1 MVNICIGNF
10 GDGNDDG
17 SHGGEVIIMILVIKV
32 MMVMII
38 MVTLVMIVV
47 MVNEW
52 CSFYGVSQF
61 EGRNVFRNAC
71 VESVFRNACGE
82 MPALTTSGIKKE

>member
-17 SHGGEVIIMILVIKV
+17 GHADDNSHGGEVIIMILVVKV

-38 MVTLVMIVV
+38 MVTLVMMVV

-52 CSFYGVSQF
+52 CSFDGVSQF
-61 EGRNVFRNAC
+61 EGRNVLA
-71 VESVFRNACGE
+71 SI
-82 MPALTTSGIKKE
+82 PALTTSGIRKE